1 MSTSTRLISA
11 ALTCCWARR
20 YVFLKESWGFPLFP
34 KTYQRRQ
41 KGRKD
46 VFGNGGIRKY
56 LRSKFTNWNLLVK
69 LHASDVWVH
78 QVRVGVM
85 EDENK
90 ALKLRV
96 RRCAGTIGTGGAYDW
111 PPGGDWVD
119 WLVWSYFPDASVGAL
134 KFSPFFAGCFE
145 EVLALGHAV
154 CRCAWKWSWLWNRKG
169 ISENDIPM
177 NITGKYNKIQIFM
190 IFLP

>member
-1 MSTSTRLISA
+1 M
-11 ALTCCWARR
+11 
-20 YVFLKESWGFPLFP
+20 
-34 KTYQRRQ
+34 
-41 KGRKD
+41 
-46 VFGNGGIRKY
+46 
-56 LRSKFTNWNLLVK
+56 VK
-69 LHASDVWVH
+69 LERLRKNTRYHEHQYEIDQRGLDVLLGSPLRIPEGELGVSFVPKDLPKAPKREEGCFWEWRHQEVLEVEMYQLESLSETNASDIWVH

-134 KFSPFFAGCFE
+134 KFSPFLRGCF
-145 EVLALGHAV
+145 
-154 CRCAWKWSWLWNRKG
+154 
-169 ISENDIPM
+169 
-177 NITGKYNKIQIFM
+177 
-190 IFLP
+190 